1 MFNSILY
8 VKDYLFFCV
17 SVYMSN
23 ISKLRTISIDPQYLN
38 ISKKKIKRA
47 PIITSEINI
56 NSNNIKQLLLEKL
69 RQHKKSKKNR
79 GPLIQTN
86 TFDEQNNI
94 KPPYIDK
101 NVPVEVEKLDK
112 DVPVEVQKLDVPAE
126 VTVCVEPIQ
135 PEIVVAESFIETP
148 IHPDKPYGVLKN
160 GTKPTYKIWSKQE
173 PYVDIIEE
181 REIQKT
187 FILGKKNKSVSV
199 LIKNNK
205 TRKSNEESK
214 INLKKTSLTTLK
226 NHLKKNNLIKFGTTA
241 PSELL
246 REIYENSKM
255 CGEISNNNPTNIV
268 HNFKQT

>member
-1 MFNSILY
+1 
-8 VKDYLFFCV
+8 
-17 SVYMSN
+17 MSN

-38 ISKKKIKRA
+38 ISKKKIKQK
-47 PIITSEINI
+47 PIIASEINI

-69 RQHKKSKKNR
+69 RQHKKSKKNK
-79 GPLIQTN
+79 GPMIQMN
-86 TFDEQNNI
+86 TFDEQNTI
-94 KPPYIDK
+94 RPQLIEKDK
-101 NVPVEVEKLDK
+101 PVEVTLLDK
-112 DVPVEVQKLDVPAE
+112 PTVIEKPTE
-126 VTVCVEPIQ
+126 VTVCVETPKIEPNVATVEVETFETKIQ
-135 PEIVVAESFIETP
+135 
-148 IHPDKPYGVLKN
+148 PDKPYGVLKN

-173 PYVDIIEE
+173 PQEPEYVEPIIEE

-205 TRKSNEESK
+205 TRRINEESK

-246 REIYENSKM
+246 REMYENSKL
-255 CGEISNNNPTNIV
+255 CGEISNNNPANIV
-268 HNFKQT
+268 HNFKQS